1 MSKCSFV
8 CLVFILLHV
17 LNASRMCGFP
27 SDINLADFSV
37 TIASSVFSDSSPLL
51 RLEFPSHTGHTF
63 SSLWSSTFED
73 SVEMSSSTKPL
84 SSVRPSQ
91 LGSPSK
97 SFFVA

>member
-1 MSKCSFV
+1 
-8 CLVFILLHV
+8 
-17 LNASRMCGFP
+17 MCGFL

-37 TIASSVFSDSSPLL
+37 IIASSVFSDSSPLL
-51 RLEFPSHTGHTF
+51 HLEFPSHIGHTS
-63 SSLWSSTFED
+63 SSLCFSIFED
-73 SVEMSSSTKPL
+73 SVEMSSSTEPL